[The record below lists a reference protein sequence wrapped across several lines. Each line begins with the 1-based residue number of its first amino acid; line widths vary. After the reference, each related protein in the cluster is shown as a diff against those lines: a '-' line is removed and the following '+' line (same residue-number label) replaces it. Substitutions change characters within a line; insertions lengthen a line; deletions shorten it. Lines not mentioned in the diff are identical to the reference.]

1 LSQIPGAAAI
11 FRAMAKPRNRSTLY
25 RLIEAGQ
32 LAHRALLAPLLER
45 GLAAGDD
52 ALLMVLAGS
61 RPRTEADIAARA
73 GVTPETLRPHLDRL
87 IERELVERRAIRPE
101 LAPGLVLTKR
111 GVRVEKLLDEHF
123 REVDRAIAAGLK
135 DSQRKTLNKRLA
147 QIAARLGD

>member
-1 LSQIPGAAAI
+1 
-11 FRAMAKPRNRSTLY
+11 MAKPRNRSTLY

-32 LAHRALLAPLLER
+32 LAHRALLAPLHER

-87 IERELVERRAIRPE
+87 IERELVQRRAIGPE
-101 LAPGLVLTKR
+101 LAPGLALTKR

-135 DSQRKTLNKRLA
+135 DSQRRTLNKRLA
-147 QIAARLGD
+147 QIAGRLGD